1 MGKMLKITPSGSKKL
16 CCPGCNRNPNVARNR
31 KGWSGTDSRNS
42 KIAGVRPVSATGK
55 FAPAVSTG
63 NQVNV
68 KANKA
73 MMSQLRPDVP
83 SPSTS
88 RRAMP
93 SPFVLEP
100 AVDEDRDIF
109 DRLTNP
115 KHFPASTHRH
125 LRTKAQDVLKAEAK
139 QQAAARPPKKEYNRP
154 VYGEKQP
161 SIFDRLT
168 DTRLYTGSHKH
179 RFDANG
185 LGRGLDGRTTDE
197 TLGDLMAGKGKIV
210 RTREA
215 EMDFPNNPQLGR
227 DVKSPL
233 MRAERY

>member
-1 MGKMLKITPSGSKKL
+1 MS
-16 CCPGCNRNPNVARNR
+16 A
-31 KGWSGTDSRNS
+31 SGT
-42 KIAGVRPVSATGK
+42 
-55 FAPAVSTG
+55 FAPAVATG

-68 KANKA
+68 KANAA
-73 MMSQLRPDVP
+73 MMAQLRPDVP
-83 SPSTS
+83 SPSTT

-100 AVDEDRDIF
+100 AVEEDQDIF

-125 LRTKAQDVLKAEAK
+125 LRTKAQDVLKKEAR
-139 QQAAARPPKKEYNRP
+139 QQEAAARPKKAHARP

-161 SIFDRLT
+161 SIFERLT
-168 DTRLYTGSHKH
+168 DSRLYTGSHKH
-179 RFDANG
+179 RFDQNG
-185 LGRGLDGRTTDE
+185 VGRGLDGRTTDE

-210 RTREA
+210 RDREP
-215 EMDFPNNPQLGR
+215 EMDFPNNPQLYR